1 MLFLLW
7 LGQIEQPRTRPSRF
21 DIFVKELLRFLPST
35 CVMSTSTTPI
45 YVPVGYRSI
54 TPSLTVKDASVALK
68 FYEAA
73 FGAVLG
79 LRLTDPQTGGVA
91 HAEFR
96 IGDST
101 LMISDEYPS
110 YQCWA
115 PEVGKGGLFMIYVPD
130 VDAAFQKA
138 LKVGAFEVQGP
149 ADQFYG
155 DRTARVNDPFG
166 YRWTLAQ
173 RVKDVSEAE
182 MTRLMAEWQAA

>member
-1 MLFLLW
+1 MSASS
-7 LGQIEQPRTRPSRF
+7 T
-21 DIFVKELLRFLPST
+21 LPH
-35 CVMSTSTTPI
+35 
-45 YVPVGYRSI
+45 VPPGYGSV
-54 TPSLTVKDASVALK
+54 TPSLTAKDASAALK

-101 LMISDEYPS
+101 LMISDEYPG
-110 YQCWA
+110 YNCFA
-115 PEVGKGGLFMIYVPD
+115 PAVGQGGLFMIYVAD
-130 VDAAFQKA
+130 VEAAFQQA
-138 LKVGAFEVQGP
+138 LQAGATEVQP
-149 ADQFYG
+149 PTDQFYG

-173 RVKDVSEAE
+173 RVKEISEAE
-182 MTRLMAEWQAA
+182 MVKLMAEWQAA